1 MIFFVA
7 VVAQFLPEGH
17 SVLGAT
23 LLLGAV
29 DAVIAAGWLLLVVVC
44 AGRLLRRLRRPR
56 VHRTPER
63 TTGGG

>member
-17 SVLGAT
+17 SVLGTT

-29 DAVIAAGWLLLVVVC
+29 DAVIAAGRLLHC
-44 AGRLLRRLRRPR
+44 AGCCAPGCTARRSAPR
-56 VHRTPER
+56 A
-63 TTGGG
+63 GG